1 MGDHRAW
8 ESEYA
13 SIFATQ
19 GPYAVQRDAQNGEDE
34 TAGEFVDPLEK
45 LDQELRLLDAKP
57 KVPSSDGYPTQH
69 VSF

>member
-13 SIFATQ
+13 SLFATQ
-19 GPYAVQRDAQNGEDE
+19 GPYAVQSDARNADDE
-34 TAGEFVDPLEK
+34 TGGEFVDPLEK

-57 KVPSSDGYPTQH
+57 KVPPSAGY
-69 VSF
+69 SL